1 MEKLFNY
8 KSKVTY
14 LFQKSNRI
22 NLLLFYFLTCT
33 VVTLGANLQSK
44 PFNFKFEN
52 VTVEKF
58 IDEIELKTDYRFVY
72 IISDVDLSRIV
83 SVEVKNG
90 DLESALNK
98 VFKSTKTTFNIMD
111 KQIILKKTKNVF
123 QLNNLNFK
131 KTSEQ
136 QKVVSGT
143 ITTQIGEPFPGVNVL
158 LKGSN
163 QGVFSSLDGVY
174 AIEAKPQDTL
184 IFSYIGYKKLQVPIN
199 YRTVIN
205 IEMTEIV
212 SELKEVVI
220 NGVFERKSESYT
232 GSTATITGE
241 ELKRAGS
248 QNVFQ
253 AIQNIDPSI
262 GIIDNFDIG
271 SNPNSLPDLQIRG
284 TSTFP
289 QGDENDSF
297 KGNYLK
303 NPNQPLFILNGFEV
317 SIERVF
323 DLDFNRIERLTILK
337 DAASKALYG
346 SKAANG
352 VVVIETK
359 KFSGEDALVTY
370 TTRVDLELPDLSSYN
385 LTNSLQK
392 LEAERIDGLYT
403 PSLNDADSYVELLQ
417 LYNYR
422 LKLAKEGLDTDWLSK
437 PLQNGVGQRHSISV
451 ELGSN
456 DLKILANLNYKN
468 TNGVM
473 KGSSRE
479 NFGGDFTTYY
489 RVKNLKFRNVTSII
503 SNTSEES
510 PYGEFN
516 DYAIMNPYWR
526 AVNIDGSIP
535 YYAELGTNGERFTN
549 PLYNSTLDSKNE
561 SGYFNFVNNLYLEWQ
576 INSTLKAVT
585 RIGIDVKKSN
595 ADEFYPSNHTMFE
608 NYSATDKDRKGS
620 YQVNNGE
627 SSYLSGDLNFQY
639 SKSIHKN
646 FFFGNLGL
654 NLSES
659 KFNEVSHLA
668 EGFPSSRLNDIIFAR
683 NYALDSRPNGISG
696 LSRDIGFLA
705 VGSYSYDNRF
715 LSDATFRTS
724 ASSQFGEDKQWSNFW
739 SLGLGW
745 NLHNETFLSNSSFV
759 EQFKL
764 RGSIGST
771 GNQNFNENQSIVTYG
786 YYLDSQ
792 YQGFSGSYA
801 QNAGNPGLQWET
813 KFDYNAGFDAKF
825 KNLSLRFDYYES
837 YTQNLI
843 TDITI
848 PYSTGFNSVKDNLG
862 RVKNNGI
869 ELNSSYLLWNS
880 GKNFFSVNFGI
891 TTNKNR
897 IVELSDAMQSF
908 NEAQEAI
915 AADRGNNT
923 PVLKYEDGMSMN
935 AIWAVKSLGIDPA
948 TGNEIYVKQ
957 DGSTTYE
964 WSTEDLVVAGNSS
977 PKYNGV
983 FGFSGEYK
991 GFGLSVTARFLGGGQ
1006 LYNQTLVDKVEN
1018 VDMLYNVD
1026 ERVLTGRWRF
1036 PGQEALFKRLGT
1048 YSVDP
1053 DGDNVYVS
1061 LDEKTRATS
1070 RFVQDRNELDI
1081 AAISFY
1087 YDFNEKVLDVLGF
1100 ERLRFMFN
1108 MNEVHKFS
1116 SIKIERGTLY
1126 PYARSMSF
1134 SLTANF

>member
-1 MEKLFNY
+1 M
-8 KSKVTY
+8 
-14 LFQKSNRI
+14 
-22 NLLLFYFLTCT
+22 YFLTST
-33 VVTLGANLQSK
+33 FVTQAASENFQSE
-44 PFNFKFEN
+44 PFNIKLQN
-52 VTVEKF
+52 VTVKKI
-58 IDEIELKTDYRFVY
+58 IDEIEFKTDYRFVY
-72 IISDVDLSRIV
+72 NVADVDLNRVHSI
-83 SVEVKNG
+83 EIKKG
-90 DLESALNK
+90 DLKTALNK
-98 VFKSTKTTFNIMD
+98 IFKSTKTTFKIIGE
-111 KQIILKKTKNVF
+111 QIILKK
-123 QLNNLNFK
+123 LNQNSLDK
-131 KTSEQ
+131 ESSLLSQDQ
-136 QKVVSGT
+136 QEILVSGK
-143 ITTQIGEPFPGVNVL
+143 ITTQIGEPFPGVNIII
-158 LKGSN
+158 KGTSLGVISN
-163 QGVFSSLDGVY
+163 LNGDYS
-174 AIEAKPQDTL
+174 INAKPKDTL
-184 IFSYIGYKKLQVPIN
+184 LFSYLGYKTLQIPIN
-199 YRTVIN
+199 SRTNID
-205 IEMTEIV
+205 IEMLEV
-212 SELKEVVI
+212 VAELKEVVI
-220 NGVFERKSESYT
+220 NGVFQRKSESYT
-232 GSTATITGE
+232 GSTATITSE
-241 ELKRAGS
+241 ELKRTGS

-262 GIIDNFDIG
+262 GILDNFDLG
-271 SNPNSLPDLQIRG
+271 SNPNTLPDLQIRG

-289 QGDENDSF
+289 QNEETDTF

-392 LEAERIDGLYT
+392 LEAERIDGLYS
-403 PSLNDADSYVELLQ
+403 PSTNSSDSYVELLQ

-437 PLQNGVGQRHSISV
+437 PLQNGVGQRHSLSV

-456 DLKILANLNYKN
+456 DLKILANFNYKKSI
-468 TNGVM
+468 GVM
-473 KGSSRE
+473 KGSFRE
-479 NFGGDFTTYY
+479 NIGGDFTTFY
-489 RVKNLKFRNVTSII
+489 RIKDLKFRNVTSVI
-503 SNTSEES
+503 SNNSQES
-510 PYGEFN
+510 PYGTFN
-516 DYAIMNPYWR
+516 EYAIMNPYWR
-526 AVNIDGSIP
+526 AINIDGNIP
-535 YYAELGTNGERFTN
+535 YYAEIASNGTRFTN

-576 INSTLKAVT
+576 IIPSLKAVS
-585 RIGIDVKKSN
+585 RIGIDVKKSK

-608 NYSATDKDRKGS
+608 SYSTIDDNRKGS

-627 SSYLSGDLNFQY
+627 SSYLSGDLNLQY
-639 SKSIHKN
+639 SKSIDKN
-646 FFFGNLGL
+646 FFFGNVGF
-654 NLSES
+654 NISEQ
-659 KFNEVSHLA
+659 KFKEVSHLA
-668 EGFPSSRLNDIIFAR
+668 EGFPSSRLNDIVFAR
-683 NYALDSRPNGISG
+683 EYALGSRPIGISG

-705 VGSYSYDNRF
+705 VGSYTYDNRL

-724 ASSQFGEDKQWSNFW
+724 ASSQFGNDKKWSTFW

-745 NLHNETFLSNSSFV
+745 NLHNEQFMNDVSYI
-759 EQFKL
+759 EQFKI
-764 RGSIGST
+764 RGSLGST

-786 YYLDSQ
+786 YYLNSQ
-792 YQGFSGSYA
+792 YQGFAGSHTL
-801 QNAGNPGLQWET
+801 NVGNPGLQWET
-813 KFDYNAGFDAKF
+813 KFDYNAGFDAKL

-843 TDITI
+843 TDITL

-869 ELNSSYLLWNS
+869 ELNGSYLVWNK
-880 GKNFFSVNFGI
+880 GKDFFTVNFGI
-891 TTNKNR
+891 TTNKNK

-908 NEAQEAI
+908 NEKQEAI
-915 AADRGNNT
+915 AADRGNNK

-964 WSTEDLVVAGNSS
+964 WSADDLIVVGNSS
-977 PKYNGV
+977 PKYKGV
-983 FGFSGEYK
+983 VGFSGEYK
-991 GFGLSVTARFLGGGQ
+991 GFGLSVTARYLGGGQ

-1036 PGQEALFKRLGT
+1036 PGQEALFKRLGN
-1048 YSVDP
+1048 YSVDL
-1053 DGDNVYVS
+1053 DGDNIYTT
-1061 LDEKTRATS
+1061 LQEKTRATS
-1070 RFVQDRNELDI
+1070 RFVQDRDEIDI
-1081 AAISFY
+1081 AAVSFY
-1087 YDFNEKVLDVLGF
+1087 YDFNKKVTEALGF

-1116 SIKIERGTLY
+1116 SIKIERGTQY
-1126 PYARSMSF
+1126 PFARSMSF

>member
-1 MEKLFNY
+1 MEKLFSCKN
-8 KSKVTY
+8 KVPT
-14 LFQKSNRI
+14 LFKKTTRV
-22 NLLLFYFLTCT
+22 NLLLFYFLTFSIASIAAT
-33 VVTLGANLQSK
+33 ENLQSK
-44 PFNFKFEN
+44 PVDFKLEN
-52 VTVEKF
+52 VTIEKL

-72 IISDVDLSRIV
+72 IIDDVDLTRVV
-83 SVEVKNG
+83 SVEILKG
-90 DLESALNK
+90 DLKTALNK
-98 VFKSTKTTFNIMD
+98 VFKATNTTFNIMD
-111 KQIILKKTKNVF
+111 KQIILKKRTENTLK
-123 QLNNLNFK
+123 
-131 KTSEQ
+131 EQ
-136 QKVVSGT
+136 QITIKGA
-143 ITTQIGEPFPGVNVL
+143 ITTQMGEPFPGVNVFV
-158 LKGSN
+158 KRTNIGTTSD
-163 QGVFSSLDGVY
+163 FDGNY
-174 AIEAKPQDTL
+174 ALIAMANDTL
-184 IFSYIGYKKLQVPIN
+184 TFRYLGYKTKYIPVNSRTIIN
-199 YRTVIN
+199 VQM
-205 IEMTEIV
+205 EEDV
-212 SELKEVVI
+212 AELSEVVI
-220 NGVFERKSESYT
+220 NGVFERKADSYT
-232 GSTATITGE
+232 GSTTTITSK
-241 ELKRAGS
+241 ELRNAGS
-248 QNVFQ
+248 QNIFQ

-262 GIIDNFDIG
+262 GLLDNFDLG
-271 SNPNSLPDLQIRG
+271 SNPNTLPDLQIRG

-289 QGDENDSF
+289 QSEDTGTF

-359 KFSGEDALVTY
+359 NFTGEDALVTY
-370 TTRVDLELPDLSSYN
+370 TTRLDLELPDLSSYN

-403 PSLNDADSYVELLQ
+403 PSLNDADSYVELMQ

-437 PLQNGVGQRHSISV
+437 PLQNGVGHRHSLSV
-451 ELGSN
+451 ELGSD
-456 DLKILANLNYKN
+456 DLKILANINYKK
-468 TNGVM
+468 TNGAM

-479 NFGGDFTTYY
+479 NFGGDFTSYY
-489 RVKNLKFRNVTSII
+489 RVKNLKFRNITSII
-503 SNTSEES
+503 SSTSVES
-510 PYGEFN
+510 PYGEFSE
-516 DYAIMNPYWR
+516 YAIMNPYWR
-526 AVNIDGSIP
+526 AKNIDGSIP
-535 YYAELGTNGERFTN
+535 YYAELGTNGQRYTN

-561 SGYFNFVNNLYLEWQ
+561 SGYFNFINNLYLEWQ
-576 INSTLKAVT
+576 INPTLKAVS
-585 RIGIDVKKSN
+585 RIGIDIKKSN
-595 ADEFYPSNHTMFE
+595 ADEFYPSNHTMFDS
-608 NYSATDKDRKGS
+608 YSATDKDRKGS

-627 SSYLSGDLNFQY
+627 SSYLSADLNLQY
-639 SKSIHKN
+639 SKSINKN
-646 FFFGNLGL
+646 FFFGNAGL
-654 NLSES
+654 TISES
-659 KFNEVSHLA
+659 KYEEVSHLA
-668 EGFPSSRLNDIIFAR
+668 EGFPSSRLDDIIFAR
-683 NYALDSRPNGISG
+683 DYALDSRPTGISG

-745 NLHNETFLSNSSFV
+745 NVHNEKFLNNSSFV

-764 RGSIGST
+764 RASVGST
-771 GNQNFNENQSIVTYG
+771 GNQNFNENQSIITYG

-792 YQGFSGSYA
+792 YQGFSGSYV

-813 KFDYNAGFDAKF
+813 KLDYNAGFDAKF

-837 YTQNLI
+837 YTENLI

-869 ELNSSYLLWNS
+869 ELNTSYLLWNR
-880 GKNFFSVNFGI
+880 GKDFFSVNFGI
-891 TTNKNR
+891 TTNNNK

-935 AIWAVKSLGIDPA
+935 AIWAVESLGIDPA
-948 TGNEIYVKQ
+948 TGNEIYLKQ

-977 PKYNGV
+977 SKYNGV

-1026 ERVLTGRWRF
+1026 ERVLTGRWRY

-1048 YSVDP
+1048 YNVDP

-1061 LDEKTRATS
+1061 LNEKTRATS
-1070 RFVQDRNELDI
+1070 RFVQDRDELDI

-1087 YDFNEKVLDVLGF
+1087 YDFNEKVLDALGF